1 MTKRIVMIVV
11 ILILSLNIAYADVSP
26 DYLPQVNVSMGEV
39 SDKIIV
45 GRGEDGGVTLVLPS
59 GHKDMVITFT
69 WIEGGVID
77 FLFYNQSGK
86 IVWDS
91 HDDPHFWEDSK
102 KYSVYDEKPM
112 RTYEVGSNVAKI
124 VVYCSKGG
132 GQICT
137 TTERDVQNGGIGL
150 SNKQVG
156 VDYTHTV
163 EKGKTCTEIRYYAS
177 FSYSNVREK

>member
-91 HDDPHFWEDSK
+91 HDDPHF
-102 KYSVYDEKPM
+102 
-112 RTYEVGSNVAKI
+112 
-124 VVYCSKGG
+124 
-132 GQICT
+132 
-137 TTERDVQNGGIGL
+137 
-150 SNKQVG
+150 
-156 VDYTHTV
+156 
-163 EKGKTCTEIRYYAS
+163 
-177 FSYSNVREK
+177 

>member
-102 KYSVYDEKPM
+102 KYLVYDEKPM